1 MYHLLSS
8 GGINIIIIFTILIGS
23 RSNVDFRVFVC
34 VVDTVQE
41 DSTRD
46 RRFFCWGVLP
56 LIEKQQQNQL
66 QNHLG
71 HNLSCAY
78 VGKTSTS
85 TRATHIEQ
93 FMTQ

>member
-1 MYHLLSS
+1 MHRLLAFN
-8 GGINIIIIFTILIGS
+8 GIIIIIFTILIGS

-46 RRFFCWGVLP
+46 RRFFCWGALP
-56 LIEKQQQNQL
+56 LIEKQQQNRTNSRIIL
-66 QNHLG
+66 AIILV
-71 HNLSCAY
+71 SCAY
-78 VGKTSTS
+78 VGKTS